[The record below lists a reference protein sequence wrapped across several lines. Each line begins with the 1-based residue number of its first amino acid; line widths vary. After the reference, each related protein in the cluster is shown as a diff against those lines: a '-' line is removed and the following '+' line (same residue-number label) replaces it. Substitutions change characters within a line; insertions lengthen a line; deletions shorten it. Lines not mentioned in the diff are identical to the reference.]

1 MQVRPQRILDYREF
15 PVLYVDDEPENL
27 RIFEL
32 GFRRDF
38 AVLTA
43 ASGEQGLSVLASR
56 PVAVVLSDQKMPGL
70 TGVEFLSRA
79 RELDPKTIRMLI
91 TAYGD
96 AETLSGAINE
106 GCVYR
111 YIAKPW
117 HPEEL
122 RLAVR
127 RAIEVYALDRERDQ
141 LLRELTT
148 LNGVART
155 INQELD
161 LDPLLDLLLDAV
173 VGQLG
178 FDAAALLLFDERRRA
193 LRLERSQPPGA
204 VAGAL
209 AGLELRPAEAPDFL
223 RRLEAGDLQLLSL
236 DQAAAYEPPVRRW
249 LMEVSA
255 DQLLVVPLVA
265 KQRVLGALAVDN
277 RRGGPGFE
285 ADERLLLDGFSTQAA
300 IAIANAQL
308 VDALRRSRQQVA
320 RADRLGTVGTLAAG
334 VAHEINNPLVSI
346 QTFLSL
352 APAKRSEAD
361 AEFWGS
367 YHQLAVSELERIRG
381 LVATMSRMARGG
393 AEREPRVPC
402 DVAAIAEEAVRL
414 LSHEVHEA
422 GLTISL
428 ETESEP
434 PKVPAVREQLH
445 QVMLNLLLNAIQAT
459 PAGGRV
465 AVRVWGEEGD
475 APAACIEVRDTGCG
489 IDPAHVEQ
497 IFDPF
502 FTTKGP
508 DQGTGLGLMICHHI
522 VSDQGGGIEVESAP
536 GAGATF
542 RVRLPASG
550 AAWPDAAGA
559 VVDPHPVR

>member
-1 MQVRPQRILDYREF
+1 MQVRPQRLLDHREF

-38 AVLTA
+38 SVVTA
-43 ASGEQGLSVLASR
+43 ASGEQGLAVLARR
-56 PVAVVLSDQKMPGL
+56 PVAVVLSDQKMPGM
-70 TGVEFLSRA
+70 TGVEFLARA
-79 RELDPKTIRMLI
+79 RDLDPKTIRMLI

-96 AETLSGAINE
+96 AQTLSSAINE

-117 HPEEL
+117 HPDEL
-122 RLAVR
+122 RLAVK

-148 LNGVART
+148 LNRVART
-155 INQELD
+155 INQELA
-161 LDPLLDLLLDAV
+161 LDPLVDLLLDSV
-173 VGQLG
+173 VGELG
-178 FDAAALLLFDERRRA
+178 FDAASLLLFDERRRA
-193 LRLERSQPPGA
+193 LRLERAVPAGP

-209 AGLELRPAEAPDFL
+209 AGLEFEAADAPRFL
-223 RRLEAGDLQLLSL
+223 ARLEAGEIQLLGL
-236 DQAAAYEPPVRRW
+236 DQAGGYEAPVRRW
-249 LMEVSA
+249 VTEVAA

-285 ADERLLLDGFSTQAA
+285 SDERLLLDGFATQSA
-300 IAIANAQL
+300 IAIGNAQL

-334 VAHEINNPLVSI
+334 LAHEINNPLVSI

-352 APAKRSEAD
+352 APAKRMESD
-361 AEFWGS
+361 PEFWGP
-367 YHQLAVSELERIRG
+367 YHGLAVTELERIRG
-381 LVATMSRMARGG
+381 LVATMSRLASGG
-393 AEREPRVPC
+393 SERAVRTPC
-402 DVAAIAEEAVRL
+402 DLAGICHEAVRL
-414 LSHEVHEA
+414 LAHEA
-422 GLTISL
+422 NEAGVSL
-428 ETESEP
+428 DVDAEADMA
-434 PKVPAVREQLH
+434 KVLAVREQIH
-445 QVMLNLLLNAIQAT
+445 QVLLNLLLNAIQAT
-459 PAGGRV
+459 PAGGRIQLR
-465 AVRVWGEEGD
+465 AWGEGGD
-475 APAACIEVRDTGCG
+475 GGGACVEVRDTGCG
-489 IDPAHVEQ
+489 IAPAHIEQ

-522 VSDQGGGIEVESAP
+522 VSDHGGSIEVESEP
-536 GAGATF
+536 GAGAVF
-542 RVRLPASG
+542 RVRLPLG
-550 AAWPDAAGA
+550 EAA
-559 VVDPHPVR
+559 

>member
-43 ASGEQGLSVLASR
+43 ASGEQALAVLAQR

-117 HPEEL
+117 HPDEL

-148 LNGVART
+148 LNRVAHT

-161 LDPLLDLLLDAV
+161 LDPLLDLLLEAV
-173 VGQLG
+173 VEQLG
-178 FDAAALLLFDERRRA
+178 FDAASLLLFDERRRA
-193 LRLERSQPPGA
+193 LRLERSLPPGA

-209 AGLELRPAEAPDFL
+209 AGLEIRPAEAPDFL
-223 RRLEAGDLQLLSL
+223 NRLEAGDLQLLGL
-236 DQAAAYEPPVRRW
+236 DQAAAYEAPVRRW
-249 LMEVSA
+249 LMEVAA

-265 KQRVLGALAVDN
+265 KQRVLGVLAVDN

-285 ADERLLLDGFSTQAA
+285 ADERLLLDGFATQAA

-352 APAKRSEAD
+352 APAKRGEAD
-361 AEFWGS
+361 PEFWGS
-367 YHQLAVSELERIRG
+367 YHQLAISELERIRG

-393 AEREPRVPC
+393 AEREPRIPC
-402 DVAAIAEEAVRL
+402 DVASIAEEAVRL

-428 ETESEP
+428 EVESEP
-434 PKVPAVREQLH
+434 PKVAAVREQLH

-459 PAGGRV
+459 PAGGSISM
-465 AVRVWGEEGD
+465 RVWGEEGE
-475 APAACIEVRDTGCG
+475 APAACLEVRDTGCG

-536 GAGATF
+536 GAGASF
-542 RVRLPASG
+542 RVRLPANG
-550 AAWPDAAGA
+550 PAWPDAA
-559 VVDPHPVR
+559 VRGG

>member
-32 GFRRDF
+32 GFRREF
-38 AVLTA
+38 SVLTA
-43 ASGEQGLSVLASR
+43 GSGDQGLAVLARR

-70 TGVEFLSRA
+70 TGVEFLARA

-96 AETLSGAINE
+96 AATLSSAINE

-117 HPEEL
+117 HPEDL

-127 RAIEVYALDRERDQ
+127 RGIEVYALDRERDQ

-148 LNGVART
+148 LNRVART
-155 INQELD
+155 INQELEI
-161 LDPLLDLLLDAV
+161 DPLLDLLLESV
-173 VGQLG
+173 VGDLG
-178 FDAAALLLFDERRRA
+178 FDAAAVLLFDERRRG
-193 LRLERSQPPGA
+193 LRLARMAPASPLA
-204 VAGAL
+204 ASL
-209 AGLELRPAEAPDFL
+209 AGLELQSAEAPRFQQ
-223 RRLEAGDLQLLSL
+223 RLEAGELQLLTL
-236 DQAAAYEPPVRRW
+236 EQAAGYEPPVRRW
-249 LMEVSA
+249 VTEVAA
-255 DQLLVVPLVA
+255 DQMLVVPLVA
-265 KQRVLGALAVDN
+265 KSRVLGALAVDN

-285 ADERLLLDGFSTQAA
+285 ADERLLLDGFATQAA
-300 IAIANAQL
+300 IAVANAQL
-308 VDALRRSRQQVA
+308 VDALRRSRSQVA

-361 AEFWGS
+361 PEFWGS

-381 LVATMSRMARGG
+381 LVATMSRLARGG
-393 AEREPRVPC
+393 GERAPRAPC
-402 DVAAIAEEAVRL
+402 DLKAVVEEAVRL
-414 LSHEVHEA
+414 IAHETHEA
-422 GLTISL
+422 QVTL
-428 ETESEP
+428 EVEVDPAT
-434 PKVPAVREQLH
+434 PKVTAAREQLH
-445 QVMLNLLLNAIQAT
+445 QVLLNLLLNAVQAT
-459 PAGGRV
+459 PPGGRV
-465 AVRVWGEEGD
+465 RVRSWGDEGD
-475 APAACIEVRDTGCG
+475 APAACVEVSDTGCG
-489 IDPAHVEQ
+489 IDAAHIEQ

-522 VSDQGGGIEVESAP
+522 VSDHGGCIEVESEP
-536 GAGATF
+536 GAGARF
-542 RVRLPASG
+542 RVRLPVSEGASSG
-550 AAWPDAAGA
+550 GG
-559 VVDPHPVR
+559 

>member
-1 MQVRPQRILDYREF
+1 MQVRPQRLLDHREF

-38 AVLTA
+38 SVLTA
-43 ASGEQGLSVLASR
+43 ASGEQGLAVLARR
-56 PVAVVLSDQKMPGL
+56 PVAVVLSDQKMPGM
-70 TGVEFLSRA
+70 TGVEFLARA

-96 AETLSGAINE
+96 AETLSSAINE

-148 LNGVART
+148 LNRVART
-155 INQELD
+155 INQQLD
-161 LDPLLDLLLDAV
+161 LGPLLALLLESV
-173 VGQLG
+173 VGELG
-178 FDAAALLLFDERRRA
+178 FDAASLLLFDERRRA
-193 LRLERSQPPGA
+193 LRLERALPSGP
-204 VAGAL
+204 VADAL
-209 AGLELRPAEAPDFL
+209 AGLEIDAGQAPRFL
-223 RRLEAGDLQLLSL
+223 KRLEAGEVQLLGL
-236 DQAAAYEPPVRRW
+236 EQAGGYEAPVRRW
-249 LMEVSA
+249 VTEVAA
-255 DQLLVVPLVA
+255 DHLLVVPLVA

-285 ADERLLLDGFSTQAA
+285 SDERLLLDGFATQAA

-308 VDALRRSRQQVA
+308 VDALRRSRQQVE

-334 VAHEINNPLVSI
+334 LAHEINNPLVSI

-352 APAKRSEAD
+352 APGKRGEED
-361 AEFWGS
+361 AEFWGP
-367 YHQLAVSELERIRG
+367 YHGLAVSELERIRG
-381 LVATMSRMARGG
+381 LVATMSRLARGG
-393 AEREPRVPC
+393 AERAVRMPC
-402 DVAAIAEEAVRL
+402 DVAEICHEAARL
-414 LSHEVHEA
+414 LGHEA
-422 GLTISL
+422 NEAGVTLHVDAQADIA
-428 ETESEP
+428 
-434 PKVPAVREQLH
+434 KVVAVREQLH
-445 QVMLNLLLNAIQAT
+445 QVLLNLLLNAIHAT
-459 PAGGRV
+459 PAGGRIELR
-465 AVRVWGEEGD
+465 AWEEAGG
-475 APAACIEVRDTGCG
+475 APAACVEVRDTGCG
-489 IDPAHVEQ
+489 IDPAHIEQ

-522 VSDQGGGIEVESAP
+522 VSDHGGSIEVESEPA
-536 GAGATF
+536 AGAVF
-542 RVRLPASG
+542 RVRLPLGEPA
-550 AAWPDAAGA
+550 
-559 VVDPHPVR
+559 

>member
-32 GFRRDF
+32 GFRREF
-38 AVLTA
+38 SVLTA
-43 ASGEQGLSVLASR
+43 GSGEQGLAVLARR

-70 TGVEFLSRA
+70 TGVEFLARA
-79 RELDPKTIRMLI
+79 RDLDPKTIRMLI

-96 AETLSGAINE
+96 AATLSSAINE

-117 HPEEL
+117 FPEDL

-127 RAIEVYALDRERDQ
+127 RGIEVYALDRERDQ

-148 LNGVART
+148 LNRVART
-155 INQELD
+155 INQELE
-161 LDPLLDLLLDAV
+161 LDPLLDLLLEAV
-173 VGQLG
+173 VGELG
-178 FDAAALLLFDERRRA
+178 FDAAAVLLFDERNRG
-193 LRLERSQPPGA
+193 LRLARMAPPGPLT
-204 VAGAL
+204 GAL
-209 AGLELRPAEAPDFL
+209 AGLELRAAEAPRFVQ
-223 RRLEAGDLQLLSL
+223 RLEAGELQLLSL
-236 DQAAAYEPPVRRW
+236 DQSASYEAPVRAW
-249 LMEVSA
+249 ATEVAA

-265 KQRVLGALAVDN
+265 KSRVLGALAVDN

-285 ADERLLLDGFSTQAA
+285 ADERLLLDGFATQAA
-300 IAIANAQL
+300 IAVANAQL
-308 VDALRRSRQQVA
+308 VDALRRSRQHVA

-352 APAKRSEAD
+352 APAKRAEND

-367 YHQLAVSELERIRG
+367 YHQLAVSEVERIRG
-381 LVATMSRMARGG
+381 LVATMSRLARGS
-393 AEREPRVPC
+393 AERAPRVPC
-402 DVAAIAEEAVRL
+402 DVAAVAEEAARL
-414 LSHEVHEA
+414 VAHEA
-422 GLTISL
+422 HEAQVTVAL
-428 ETESEP
+428 EVEP
-434 PKVPAVREQLH
+434 GTPKVVAVREQLH
-445 QVMLNLLLNAIQAT
+445 QVLLNLLLNAVQAT
-459 PAGGRV
+459 PPGGRIR
-465 AVRVWGEEGD
+465 VRAWGEEGE
-475 APAACIEVRDTGCG
+475 APAACVEVSDSGRGIE
-489 IDPAHVEQ
+489 PAHIEQ

-522 VSDQGGGIEVESAP
+522 VSDHGGSIEVESEP
-536 GAGATF
+536 GAGARF
-542 RVRLPASG
+542 RMRLPVSG
-550 AAWPDAAGA
+550 GA
-559 VVDPHPVR
+559 

>member
-1 MQVRPQRILDYREF
+1 MQVRPQRLLDYREF

-38 AVLTA
+38 SVLTA
-43 ASGEQGLSVLASR
+43 AGGEQGLAVLSRR

-96 AETLSGAINE
+96 AETLGSAINE

-117 HPEEL
+117 QPDEL

-148 LNGVART
+148 LNRVART

-161 LDPLLDLLLDAV
+161 LDPLLGLLLDSV
-173 VGQLG
+173 VRELG
-178 FDAAALLLFDERRRA
+178 FDAAALLLFDERGRS
-193 LRLERSQPPGA
+193 LRLARMAPPGA
-204 VAGAL
+204 LSITL
-209 AGLELRPAEAPDFL
+209 AGMEIHAQDAPRFVQ
-223 RRLEAGDLQLLSL
+223 RLEAGELQLLSL
-236 DQAAAYEPPVRRW
+236 EQIAGYEGPIRGWVN
-249 LMEVSA
+249 EVAA

-265 KQRVLGALAVDN
+265 KQRVIGALAVDN

-285 ADERLLLDGFSTQAA
+285 ADERLLLDGFATQAA

-308 VDALRRSRQQVA
+308 VDALRRSQQQVA

-352 APAKRSEAD
+352 APSKRAEAD
-361 AEFWGS
+361 EEFWGP
-367 YHQLAVSELERIRG
+367 YHNLALSELERIRG
-381 LVATMSRMARGG
+381 LVATMSRLARGG
-393 AEREPRVPC
+393 GEHAQRAPC
-402 DVAAIAEEAVRL
+402 DLPTVCEEALRLLAHEACEAGVRL
-414 LSHEVHEA
+414 EIRVDA
-422 GLTISL
+422 DT
-428 ETESEP
+428 
-434 PKVPAVREQLH
+434 PKVDAVREQLH
-445 QVMLNLLLNAIQAT
+445 QVLINLLLNAIQAT
-459 PAGGRV
+459 PEGGRV
-465 AVRVWGEEGD
+465 QLRVFGEAVEAQSAYV
-475 APAACIEVRDTGCG
+475 EVRDSGCG
-489 IDPAHVEQ
+489 IDPAHMEQ

-522 VSDQGGGIEVESAP
+522 VTDHGGSIEVESEP
-536 GAGATF
+536 GAGSVF
-542 RVRLPASG
+542 RVRLPAH
-550 AAWPDAAGA
+550 GA
-559 VVDPHPVR
+559 V

>member
-1 MQVRPQRILDYREF
+1 MQVRPQRLLDHREF

-38 AVLTA
+38 SVLTA
-43 ASGEQGLSVLASR
+43 ASGEQGLSVLARR
-56 PVAVVLSDQKMPGL
+56 PVAVVLSDQKMPGM

-96 AETLSGAINE
+96 AETLSNAINE
-106 GCVYR
+106 GSIYR

-117 HPEEL
+117 HPDEL

-148 LNGVART
+148 LNRVARI

-161 LDPLLDLLLDAV
+161 IDPLLDLLIESV
-173 VGQLG
+173 VGELG
-178 FDAAALLLFDERRRA
+178 FDAATLLLFDERGRTLKVERA
-193 LRLERSQPPGA
+193 LPAGPVAEALVGLEFEAAEVPRFLKRLEDG
-204 VAGAL
+204 
-209 AGLELRPAEAPDFL
+209 EI
-223 RRLEAGDLQLLSL
+223 QLLAL
-236 DQAAAYEPPVRRW
+236 DQINAFETPVRRW
-249 LMEVSA
+249 VTEIAA
-255 DQLLVVPLVA
+255 DQLLVVPLVV

-285 ADERLLLDGFSTQAA
+285 SDERLLLDGYATQAA

-334 VAHEINNPLVSI
+334 LAHEINNPLVSI

-352 APAKRSEAD
+352 APSKRAESD
-361 AEFWGS
+361 PEFWGP
-367 YHQLAVSELERIRG
+367 YYGLAVTELERIRG
-381 LVATMSRMARGG
+381 LVATMSRLARGG
-393 AEREPRVPC
+393 GERAARMPC
-402 DVAAIAEEAVRL
+402 DLAEICREAACL
-414 LSHEVHEA
+414 LAHEA
-422 GLTISL
+422 NEAGVELHVDAQADL
-428 ETESEP
+428 A
-434 PKVPAVREQLH
+434 KVTAVREQLH
-445 QVMLNLLLNAIQAT
+445 QVLLNLLLNAIQAT

-465 AVRVWGEEGD
+465 DVRAWGDPGE
-475 APAACIEVRDTGCG
+475 APAACLEVRDTGCG
-489 IDPAHVEQ
+489 IESAVIEQ

-522 VSDQGGGIEVESAP
+522 VNDHGGSIEVESAP
-536 GAGATF
+536 GAGAVF
-542 RVRLPASG
+542 RVRLPVG
-550 AAWPDAAGA
+550 EAA
-559 VVDPHPVR
+559 